1 MEVRATSAGKFLL
14 ELVAERDKD
23 DEPFADDD
31 KVVLDALV
39 VDVFALLE
47 EGNLDLGVADAL
59 GCSGH
64 TSCATERTDSR
75 AGCGC

>member
-1 MEVRATSAGKFLL
+1 M
-14 ELVAERDKD
+14 D

-39 VDVFALLE
+39 VDVFTLLE
-47 EGNLDLGVADAL
+47 EGNLDLGVTDAL
-59 GCSGH
+59 GGGGH

-75 AGCGC
+75 AGCDC